1 MFHVEHEIEMKL
13 IMVKQDVIDIIRDVK
28 DFPKPGIIFKDI
40 TPIFQSPEA
49 WNFVLNQFYERYKNA
64 GITKI
69 IGVEARGF
77 LLGPAL
83 ASKLNAGF
91 VPVRKPGKLPWNT
104 YSESYEL
111 EYGSDTIEMH
121 KDALAPD
128 DVVLIHD
135 DLLAT
140 GGTIGAVVNLVNK
153 FNVSIHE
160 ISFIIELSFLNGKQK
175 IADKGIKSYSFI
187 SY

>member
-1 MFHVEHEIEMKL
+1 
-13 IMVKQDVIDIIRDVK
+13 MVKQDIINLVRDVK
-28 DFPKPGIIFKDI
+28 DFPKQGIIFKDI
-40 TPIFQSPEA
+40 TPIFQNHEA
-49 WNFVLNQFYERYKNA
+49 WNFVLEQFYERYKNA

-69 IGVEARGF
+69 VGVEARGF

-91 VPVRKPGKLPWNT
+91 VPVRKPGKLPWHT
-104 YSESYEL
+104 YSETYDL

-121 KDALAPD
+121 KDALVPG

-140 GGTIGAVVNLVNK
+140 GGTIGAVIKLVNK
-153 FNVSIHE
+153 FDIRIHE
-160 ISFIIELSFLNGKQK
+160 VSFIIELSFLKGNEK
-175 IADKGIKSYSFI
+175 ITNSGIESYSFI